1 MSTSECHCHCHP
13 QLLDDHFLRESDLLS
28 LHFARGQHR
37 MAKLFDYQPFKA
49 LYLLYFAS
57 SFVFVKAPFWSIRFI
72 VPANRPR
79 KTWSL
84 KRAMIV
90 RALQELFSM
99 RVTPRSK
106 LRDHLAAEIPDSQLV
121 DSKFV
126 WIPPLPND
134 LFSGELRRVAEITG
148 VQPTKI
154 AGFWILK
161 NGSSQSW
168 TGPKAKPG
176 EKTILHMHG
185 GAFYVR
191 TPKPSR
197 TFSHY

>member
-1 MSTSECHCHCHP
+1 
-13 QLLDDHFLRESDLLS
+13 
-28 LHFARGQHR
+28 

-161 NGSSQSW
+161 SRSSQSW